1 MAAAIFISHASADGA
16 AATELV
22 AALEAAGH
30 RCWIAPR
37 DIRAGLSYPSEI
49 LRGIQ
54 GCAAMV
60 VLVSAPA
67 NASPHVAK
75 EVELAHREGKR
86 LLPLRIEIVEPE
98 GDLRYWLS
106 AAQWIEGYRLPPPD
120 RARAVVAALDG
131 GAPVAGTRPRRGRDW
146 KKPAFMLAGGA
157 ALGLGL
163 YLALVAGGVFGVRI
177 AEEGTRRAQV
187 AASPEAAERCH
198 QLRRRLVD
206 DYSSTPVRF
215 AVLGRPAIDVLAD
228 CEQAAATAPDD
239 AALAAEYGW
248 ALAAMGRFDEALP
261 AFRRAESAGDGLG
274 AYGLAVFTLFGLA
287 GVEKDETQA
296 RLLMERARLGV
307 PLASARLAWFYAQ
320 GLGGVEKSDI
330 EARRLFQA
338 AADQGNVNGQVN
350 LGLMYQNGL
359 AGLPR
364 SPARAARLFR
374 AAAEQDYDFAIRLLT
389 ALCTGAE
396 AAAAGDENCAG
407 YR

>member
-1 MAAAIFISHASADGA
+1 MAAPIFISHASGDGA
-16 AATELV
+16 AAIELV

-37 DIRAGLSYPSEI
+37 DIRPGLSYPSEI

-86 LLPLRIEIVEPE
+86 LLPLRIESVEPE

-106 AAQWIEGYRLPPPD
+106 AAQWIEGYRQTAAI
-120 RARAVVAALDG
+120 RAQAVAAALDG
-131 GAPVAGTRPRRGRDW
+131 AAPVVGPPARRKPW
-146 KKPAFMLAGGA
+146 AKPAFLLAGVA
-157 ALGLGL
+157 ALGVGL
-163 YLALVAGGVFGVRI
+163 YLAFAFIGKGGEDAPRP
-177 AEEGTRRAQV
+177 TPV
-187 AASPEAAERCH
+187 AAAPEAAERCH

-206 DYSSTPVRF
+206 DYSSSPVRF
-215 AVLGRPAIDVLAD
+215 AVLGRPAVDVLAD
-228 CEQAAATAPDD
+228 CEQAAAATPDD
-239 AALAAEYGW
+239 LALAANHGW
-248 ALAAMGRFDEALP
+248 TLAAMGRFDEALP
-261 AFRRAESAGDGLG
+261 AFRRAAEAGDELG
-274 AYGLAVFTLFGLA
+274 AYGLAVFTLFGIA
-287 GVEKDETQA
+287 GVPKDETEA
-296 RLLMERARLGV
+296 RLLMEKARLGV

-350 LGLMYQNGL
+350 LGLMYQSGL

-364 SPARAARLFR
+364 SPSRAARLFR

-389 ALCTGAE
+389 ALCGGADG
-396 AAAAGDENCAG
+396 AAAGAENCEG